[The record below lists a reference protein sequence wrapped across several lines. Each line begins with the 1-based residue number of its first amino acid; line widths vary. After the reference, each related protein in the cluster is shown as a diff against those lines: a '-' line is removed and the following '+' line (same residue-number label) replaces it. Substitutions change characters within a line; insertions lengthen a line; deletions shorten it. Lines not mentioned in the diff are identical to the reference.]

1 MVKFSDPFAGLAG
14 FPQLTI
20 EQVAV
25 SHDPLARHAIEGAER
40 VYPLLQVTE
49 ADDPYVVVVKF
60 RDPFVG
66 LTGFP
71 QLTIEQVAVCHDP
84 LARHAIEGAERVYP
98 LLQVTAADDP

>member
-40 VYPLLQVTE
+40 VYPLLQVT
-49 ADDPYVVVVKF
+49 
-60 RDPFVG
+60 
-66 LTGFP
+66 
-71 QLTIEQVAVCHDP
+71 
-84 LARHAIEGAERVYP
+84 
-98 LLQVTAADDP
+98 AADDP